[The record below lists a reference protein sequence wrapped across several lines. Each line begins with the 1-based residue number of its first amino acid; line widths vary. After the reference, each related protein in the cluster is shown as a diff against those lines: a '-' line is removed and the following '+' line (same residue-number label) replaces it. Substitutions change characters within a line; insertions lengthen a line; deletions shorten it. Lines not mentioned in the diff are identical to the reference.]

1 MHESVASSTVVSCG
15 PAHSQARLRPGS
27 SGGSGRNQKLRRR
40 TKSRIC
46 CCCSRKYGWFG
57 RRRCHPGD
65 ESCASLRAAIPRV
78 AAAAALT
85 DLERR
90 DMENVSAYVE
100 AARQSAVHA
109 RPEGKSPLDRLA
121 EDARA
126 VFEQQ
131 AQAIAE
137 VGKRIGTDFGQAVG
151 LMYATPG
158 HVIVSGMGKS
168 GLVGRKIAATLASTG
183 TPSFFVHPAEAFH
196 GDLGMI
202 TERDT
207 IMLLSYSGE
216 TDEVVRLLPHLT
228 RMGAPII
235 ALVGTMDS
243 TIARAADV
251 AIDVSVERE
260 VCPNNLAPTNSTLA
274 SMAMGDALA
283 VSLIQARKFGA
294 ADFARFHPGGA
305 LGRRLLTRVKDVMH
319 SKDLPVLSPNQSV
332 RDSLFTITRGR
343 LGLALV
349 LEGEVLRGIVT
360 DGDLR
365 RALQRHEDVLDV
377 PIS

>member
-1 MHESVASSTVVSCG
+1 V
-15 PAHSQARLRPGS
+15 
-27 SGGSGRNQKLRRR
+27 
-40 TKSRIC
+40 
-46 CCCSRKYGWFG
+46 
-57 RRRCHPGD
+57 HPR
-65 ESCASLRAAIPRV
+65 S
-78 AAAAALT
+78 
-85 DLERR
+85 
-90 DMENVSAYVE
+90 
-100 AARQSAVHA
+100 
-109 RPEGKSPLDRLA
+109 EGKSPLDRLA

-131 AQAIAE
+131 ALAISE
-137 VGKRIGTDFGQAVG
+137 VGKRIGNDFGQAVG

-183 TPSFFVHPAEAFH
+183 TPSFFLHPAEAFH

-228 RMGAPII
+228 RMGAPIV

-243 TIARAADV
+243 TIARTADV

-305 LGRRLLTRVKDVMH
+305 LGRRLLTRVRDVMH
-319 SKDLPVLSPNQSV
+319 SKDLPVLAPSQSV

-349 LEGEVLRGIVT
+349 LEGDVLRGIVT

-365 RALQRHEDVLDV
+365 RALQRHEDVLDL
-377 PIS
+377 PISEIMSAHPLTIAEDGLLSDAETLMRRRKVKAIVVVN

>member
-1 MHESVASSTVVSCG
+1 
-15 PAHSQARLRPGS
+15 
-27 SGGSGRNQKLRRR
+27 
-40 TKSRIC
+40 
-46 CCCSRKYGWFG
+46 
-57 RRRCHPGD
+57 
-65 ESCASLRAAIPRV
+65 
-78 AAAAALT
+78 
-85 DLERR
+85 
-90 DMENVSAYVE
+90 MENVSAYLE
-100 AARQSAVHA
+100 AARQSAVQA
-109 RPEGKSPLDRLA
+109 RSEGQSPLDRLA
-121 EDARA
+121 EEARA

-137 VGKRIGTDFGQAVG
+137 VGRRIGTDFGQAVG

-216 TDEVVRLLPHLT
+216 TQEVVRLLPHLT

-235 ALVGTMDS
+235 ALVGAMDS
-243 TIARAADV
+243 TIARTADV

-260 VCPNNLAPTNSTLA
+260 VCPNNLAPTTSTLA

-319 SKDLPVLSPNQSV
+319 SKDLPVLSPSQSV

-377 PIS
+377 PISEIMSAHPLAIQEDGLLSDAEALMRRRKVKAIVVLNERGGVSGLVEIFDR

>member
-1 MHESVASSTVVSCG
+1 
-15 PAHSQARLRPGS
+15 
-27 SGGSGRNQKLRRR
+27 
-40 TKSRIC
+40 
-46 CCCSRKYGWFG
+46 
-57 RRRCHPGD
+57 
-65 ESCASLRAAIPRV
+65 
-78 AAAAALT
+78 
-85 DLERR
+85 
-90 DMENVSAYVE
+90 MENVSAYVE
-100 AARQSAVHA
+100 AARQSAVHP
-109 RPEGKSPLDRLA
+109 RSEGRSPLDRLA

-126 VFEQQ
+126 VFEEQ
-131 AQAIAE
+131 ARAISE
-137 VGKRIGTDFGQAVG
+137 VGKRIGVDFGQAVG

-216 TDEVVRLLPHLT
+216 TDEVVRLLPHLA

-305 LGRRLLTRVKDVMH
+305 LGRRLLTRVRDVMH

-349 LEGEVLRGIVT
+349 LEGETLRGIVT

-377 PIS
+377 PISDIMSAHPLTISEDGLLSDAEAMMRKRKVKAIVVLNERGTVAGLVEIFDR

>member
-1 MHESVASSTVVSCG
+1 
-15 PAHSQARLRPGS
+15 
-27 SGGSGRNQKLRRR
+27 
-40 TKSRIC
+40 
-46 CCCSRKYGWFG
+46 
-57 RRRCHPGD
+57 
-65 ESCASLRAAIPRV
+65 
-78 AAAAALT
+78 
-85 DLERR
+85 
-90 DMENVSAYVE
+90 MENVSAYLE
-100 AARQSAVHA
+100 AARQSQVHA
-109 RPEGKSPLDRLA
+109 AQERRADGRSALERLA
-121 EDARA
+121 ADAKIVFQEQARA
-126 VFEQQ
+126 IGEL
-131 AQAIAE
+131 AN
-137 VGKRIGTDFGQAVG
+137 RIGTDFGQAVG

-158 HVIVSGMGKS
+158 HVVVSGMGKS

-216 TDEVVRLLPHLT
+216 TEEVVRLLPHLT

-235 ALVGTMDS
+235 ALVGNRDS

-251 AIDVSVERE
+251 TLDVSVERE

-274 SMAMGDALA
+274 AMAMGDALA
-283 VSLIQARKFGA
+283 VSLIQARQFGA

-305 LGRRLLTRVKDVMH
+305 LGRRLLTRVRDVMH
-319 SKDLPVLSPNQSV
+319 GKDLPVLSPYQTV

-349 LEGEVLRGIVT
+349 LEGDVLRGIVT

-365 RALQRHEDVLDV
+365 RALQRHEEVLDV
-377 PIS
+377 PVSEIMSAHPLTIHENDLLSDAEAMMRRRKVKAIVVLDDAGKVSGLVEIFDR

>member
-1 MHESVASSTVVSCG
+1 M
-15 PAHSQARLRPGS
+15 
-27 SGGSGRNQKLRRR
+27 
-40 TKSRIC
+40 
-46 CCCSRKYGWFG
+46 
-57 RRRCHPGD
+57 
-65 ESCASLRAAIPRV
+65 
-78 AAAAALT
+78 
-85 DLERR
+85 
-90 DMENVSAYVE
+90 
-100 AARQSAVHA
+100 
-109 RPEGKSPLDRLA
+109 
-121 EDARA
+121 
-126 VFEQQ
+126 FEQQ
-131 AQAIAE
+131 ALAISE
-137 VGKRIGTDFGQAVG
+137 VGKRIGNDFGQAVG

-183 TPSFFVHPAEAFH
+183 TPSFFLHPAEAFH

-228 RMGAPII
+228 RMGAPIV

-243 TIARAADV
+243 TIARTADV

-305 LGRRLLTRVKDVMH
+305 LGRRLLTRVRDVMH
-319 SKDLPVLSPNQSV
+319 SKDLPVLAPSQSV

-349 LEGEVLRGIVT
+349 LEGDVLRGIVT

-365 RALQRHEDVLDV
+365 RALQRHEDVLDL
-377 PIS
+377 PISEIMSAHPLTIAEDGLLSDAETLMRRRKVKAIVVVN